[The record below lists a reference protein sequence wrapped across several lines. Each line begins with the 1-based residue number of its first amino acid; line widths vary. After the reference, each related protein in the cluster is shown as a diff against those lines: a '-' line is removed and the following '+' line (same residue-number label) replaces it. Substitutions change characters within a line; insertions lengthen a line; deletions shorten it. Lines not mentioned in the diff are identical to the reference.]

1 MIMDKNVY
9 ELLRDIESHSE
20 NINNWEQITS
30 IFISEIKRKGLSKS
44 EVEEVNNFIIQEI
57 KKENIIRYESK
68 FGEV

>member
-1 MIMDKNVY
+1 MDKNVY
-9 ELLRDIESHSE
+9 ELLKDIESHSE

-30 IFISEIKRKGLSKS
+30 IFVNAIKRKGLTEY
-44 EVEEVNNFIIQEI
+44 EVEKVNNFIIQEI